1 MRRKEEGEGR
11 ERREGKGKEGGE
23 WRERREGRVGKG
35 GRGGEGRGGEKK
47 EEGGERF
54 DNGSYANTQL
64 PSEEDFE
71 GQRAKDL
78 HLNIN
83 CSSETDKRE
92 ADVPLWRAILLV

>member
-1 MRRKEEGEGR
+1 MEGKEGGEGR
-11 ERREGKGKEGGE
+11 ERR
-23 WRERREGRVGKG
+23 
-35 GRGGEGRGGEKK
+35 EGRGGEKK

-92 ADVPLWRAILLV
+92 AAVPLWWAILLV